1 MQPLSSSPYVTNK
14 YFHSLKGFFMKF
26 RGPIFVSVLLGGFL
40 FAAFYP
46 RKAENAEKD
55 AVLMQVILSFF
66 DQLHFD
72 PKKMDDGFSQNLY
85 KSYTENLDAS
95 RRFLTQEDLKKL
107 EVYKTQLDDE
117 AKAGNFDFFALS
129 LDLMDAGIK
138 KTQAWYREILM
149 QPVALNTNETYET
162 DPEKRGFPKNDVEL
176 KELWRKIL
184 KFEVISSLADKIT
197 AQKKGL
203 KPAGDES
210 HPKTQEE
217 LEEEARK
224 DVLKNY
230 NDWYARLAKIKREDR
245 LSLYFNTLTHVFD
258 PHSDYLEPVEKQNF
272 SIQFSGRLEGI
283 GARLQSSGEYTKVYE
298 IVVGGPAW
306 KGKELQENDVIMKVA
321 QGDDGPFIDVTGM
334 VVNDVVQYVRG
345 KKGTKVRLLVKKV
358 DGSVKEIAIVRDVVE
373 FEDNFAK
380 SVILQGSKPD
390 EKIGYIDLPM
400 FYAEFDN
407 PDGRFCARD
416 IATELEKL
424 KSENVNGIIL
434 DLRNNGGGSLRDVV
448 RMSGFFIESGPI
460 VQVKSRG
467 EAPEVMRDVDNRVQY
482 NGPLIVMVNSFSAS
496 ASEILAA
503 ALQDYGRAIIV
514 GSKSTFGKGTVQ
526 RFFNLDQAVNGYEQY
541 KPLGDIKITIQ
552 KFYRINGG
560 STQLRGV
567 TPDII
572 LPDTYHY
579 LPVGEREEEFPLE
592 WTEIPSV
599 AFSQNAFKIKNMED
613 LKHRSKMRID
623 QDPAFQKIYAHAK
636 YLEGQKK
643 NSSYNLGLA
652 QIQLDEAKVEKESE
666 DFKNAFK
673 DVVNSGVR
681 NPTQDQANLAKAEEK
696 IKARNE
702 DFLKNVSKD
711 VYIRETLRIMN
722 DLIANKL

>member
-1 MQPLSSSPYVTNK
+1 MQPLSTSDFVNNK
-14 YFHSLKGFFMKF
+14 PFHSIKAIFMKF

-46 RKAENAEKD
+46 RKVENAEKD
-55 AVLMQVILSFF
+55 AVIMQVMLSFF
-66 DQLHFD
+66 EQLHFD
-72 PKKMDDGFSQNLY
+72 PKKMDDSFSEKLY
-85 KSYTENLDAS
+85 KSYTENIDGS

-107 EVYKTQLDDE
+107 EPFKTKLDDE
-117 AKAGNFDFFALS
+117 ATAGNYDFFSLS
-129 LDLMDAGIK
+129 IDVMDAAVK
-138 KTQAWYREILM
+138 KTQEYYKEILL
-149 QPVALNTNETYET
+149 QPAVLNSNDTYET
-162 DPEKRGFPKNDVEL
+162 DPEKRGFAKNDAEL

-184 KFEVISSLADKIT
+184 KFEVLSSLADKLE
-197 AQKKGL
+197 AQKKAV
-203 KPAGDES
+203 KVPENES
-210 HPKTQEE
+210 RPKTQEE
-217 LEEEARK
+217 LEVEARK

-230 NDWYARLAKIKREDR
+230 NDWYVRMSKIKREDR
-245 LSLYFNTLTHVFD
+245 LAMYLNTLTHVFD

-272 SIQFSGRLEGI
+272 DIQFSGRLEGI
-283 GARLQSSGEYTKVYE
+283 GARLQTSGEFTKVYE

-306 KGKELQENDVIMKVA
+306 KGKELQENDMILKVA
-321 QGDDGPFIDVTGM
+321 QGDDGEFLDVTGM

-358 DGSVKEIAIVRDVVE
+358 DGTVKEIAIVRDVVE

-380 SVILQGSKPD
+380 SAILPGVNPS
-390 EKIGYIDLPM
+390 EKIGYINLPV
-400 FYAEFDN
+400 FYADFQN
-407 PDGRFCARD
+407 PDGRFCAKD
-416 IATELEKL
+416 IAAELEKL
-424 KSENVNGIIL
+424 KGENVNGIIL

-467 EAPEVMRDVDNRVQY
+467 EDPEVMRDVDNRVQY

-552 KFYRINGG
+552 KFYRVNGG

-572 LPDTYHY
+572 LPDNYHY
-579 LPVGEREEEFPLE
+579 LPVGEREEEFPLQ
-592 WTEIPSV
+592 WTEIPAV
-599 AFSQNAFKIKNMED
+599 AFSQNAFKIKNLED
-613 LKHRSKMRID
+613 LKQRSKSRID
-623 QDPAFQKIYAHAK
+623 QDPAFQKVFAHAK
-636 YLEGQKK
+636 YLETQKK
-643 NSSYNLGLA
+643 NTVYNLSLT
-652 QIQLDEAKVEKESE
+652 QIQQEDAKIEKESE
-666 DFKNAFK
+666 GYKNAFK
-673 DVVNSGVR
+673 EVVNTGVH
-681 NPTQDQANLAKAEEK
+681 NATPDQTNLSKADEK
-696 IKARNE
+696 IKARNDE
-702 DFLKNVSKD
+702 FLKNISKD
-711 VYIRETLRIMN
+711 VYIRETMRIMS
-722 DLIANKL
+722 DLIANK